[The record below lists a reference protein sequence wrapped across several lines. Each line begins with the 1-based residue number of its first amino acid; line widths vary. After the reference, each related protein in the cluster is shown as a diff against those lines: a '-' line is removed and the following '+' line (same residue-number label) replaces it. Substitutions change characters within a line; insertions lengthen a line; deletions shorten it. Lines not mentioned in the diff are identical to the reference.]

1 MSDYVKEQ
9 MYDLAKKGLTRLTN
23 WHAPQGLMMLA
34 FVLPER
40 AYRLIQNVAA
50 VRKHLETHKG

>member
-9 MYDLAKKGLTRLTN
+9 MYELAKKGLTCLTN

-40 AYRLIQNVAA
+40 VYRLIQNVAA
-50 VRKHLETHKG
+50 VCNI